1 MGPNNAGHA
10 MNPTTKT
17 PRRNTLLIIMDGM
30 GVNPA
35 KQNNA
40 VALASTPNLD
50 RIYTSHNSCLLEAS
64 GRAVGLPDGQMGN
77 SEVGHLSIGAGTILK
92 QDLVKISDAIS
103 DGSFFENPALTDAV
117 KRAKAADRPIHL
129 LGLVSDGGVHSHTD
143 HLLAL
148 VEMCRVNKVKPIV
161 HMITDG
167 RDTAQYSAGSYLGEL
182 SLALDNAEG
191 AIKTVIGR
199 YYALDRDNRWE
210 RVRQAFN
217 AIMHGQGRKATSP
230 EHALQLAC
238 DNSET
243 DEFLLPTVLDGYQP
257 PVAGD
262 EFIFF
267 NFRND
272 RPRELSEALTSD
284 NFAEFDRGDC
294 AAVSLTTMTR
304 YKSSYS
310 FPIAFTKD
318 EAGKTLGQVVSD
330 AGLEQLRCAET
341 EKYPHV
347 TFFFNGGRDDPLP
360 GESRFMAK
368 SPNVATYDLQPE
380 MSADEVTTGIEAAL
394 GENRYSL
401 VVVNFANADMVGH
414 TGVADAV
421 IKSVEVVDE
430 MVGRLWEAAIANDY
444 SIVLTADHGNA
455 DMLVDPITG
464 APHTQHTTFPVP
476 CVIHDSVNWQL
487 RCGHGLPALA
497 PTILELMGLPQP
509 ADMQGQSLL
518 LAEV

>member
-1 MGPNNAGHA
+1 
-10 MNPTTKT
+10 MNSKTKA

-40 VALASTPNLD
+40 VALASTPKLD
-50 RIYTSHNSCLLEAS
+50 RIYASHNSCLLEAS

-92 QDLVKISDAIS
+92 QDLVKIDDAVN
-103 DGSFFENPALTDAV
+103 DGSFFENAALTDAV
-117 KRAKAADRPIHL
+117 KRAKAAERPIHL
-129 LGLVSDGGVHSHTD
+129 LGLVSDGGVHSHLD

-148 VEMCRVNKVKPIV
+148 IEMCRLHKVKPIV
-161 HMITDG
+161 HMIADG
-167 RDTAQYSAGSYLGEL
+167 RDTPQNSANSYLGEL
-182 SLALDNAEG
+182 SLALDNADG
-191 AIKTVIGR
+191 AIETVIGR

-210 RVRQAFN
+210 RVQQAFN
-217 AIMHGQGRKATSP
+217 AIMRGQGREATSP
-230 EHALQLAC
+230 EHALQLARE
-238 DNSET
+238 NGET
-243 DEFLLPTVLDGYQP
+243 DEFLLPTVLDGYEVP
-257 PVAGD
+257 KPGD

-267 NFRND
+267 NYRND
-272 RPRELSEALTSD
+272 RPRELSEALALDDFTD
-284 NFAEFDRGDC
+284 FDRGAC
-294 AAVSLTTMTR
+294 ATISLTTMTR
-304 YKSSYS
+304 YKSSYT
-310 FPIAFTKD
+310 FPIAFAKD
-318 EAGKTLGQVVSD
+318 EAGETLGQVVSD
-330 AGLEQLRCAET
+330 AGIEQLRCAET

-347 TFFFNGGRDDPLP
+347 TFFFNGGKDDPLP
-360 GESRFMAK
+360 GESRLMAK

-394 GENRYSL
+394 NENRYGL

-430 MVGRLWEAAIANDY
+430 MVGRLWEAAIANNY

-455 DMLVDPITG
+455 DMLLDPVTG

-476 CVIHDSVNWQL
+476 CVVHDSVNWKL

-497 PTILELMGLPQP
+497 PTILQLMGLPQP
-509 ADMQGQSLL
+509 EEMQGQSLL
-518 LAEV
+518 LGEI